1 MLVRLFRTNQP
12 GVLLALLLLVPLLFL
27 QHLTMVPPHQESSM
41 PLYKALQA
49 LFTGTPWAYG
59 AAVFLM
65 VCALAIQLTVA
76 MNQAEL
82 TDRRNH
88 LPALLFPL
96 LLATWAI
103 PGALGPAFFGMPLV
117 LWAIGRTWSIAGGG
131 NASGAL
137 FDAGMLLGLAALFYM
152 PFAFLLVVI
161 WASVSVIRPF
171 QWRDYLIPLMGFLI
185 AFYLA
190 WGVLQL
196 IGITDWRPLR
206 TIARPAPFSDPIT
219 DWRPLRTIARPAP
232 FSDPKRIVL
241 DGLQLAVLVPLFV
254 VSLIRFAG
262 HYQRGVVRQQNLR
275 SSFLALATSLG
286 IIIGAVLLLNGWFP
300 PVLLAAPMAILF
312 TFAFLGVRKAW
323 LGECAVI
330 VVFSL
335 ALWQQYG

>member
-27 QHLTMVPPHQESSM
+27 QHLTMVPPPQESSM

-206 TIARPAPFSDPIT
+206 TIARPAPFSDP
-219 DWRPLRTIARPAP
+219 
-232 FSDPKRIVL
+232 KRIVL

-254 VSLIRFAG
+254 VSLIRFAA